1 MRRGVFVDG
10 VVPVNDETV
19 DVTWR
24 DVVGVF
30 LRDRSVGAGKRTK
43 DKVNSNNIWEN
54 IILGVEERLEST
66 K

>member
-1 MRRGVFVDG
+1 MDG

-30 LRDRSVGAGKRTK
+30 LRDRSVGAGKTTNDEVSQDASK
-43 DKVNSNNIWEN
+43 I
-54 IILGVEERLEST
+54 
-66 K
+66 